1 MRRPQCDSS
10 LDFSWS
16 IPKTFL
22 RKEGDSRFVIQ
33 QEQLGK
39 LLADNDILAKNLGD
53 RISRLE
59 KQNAAEHI
67 ELKNQNKFLVDQ
79 NTILIDKIELLTN
92 QNADFGKLF
101 GKINWSKLISPT
113 ESVHTQT
120 ELKTVDKEVNT
131 FQTKTQDGHSQ
142 TVPSAVDKETNTR
155 IINFND
161 SESNTDAPVTVDQ
174 DQDPKENIQYTSKE
188 IQTVRT
194 NSSIIHRASMIAEI
208 NKLVNLGLG
217 LEFI

>member
-1 MRRPQCDSS
+1 MITQ
-10 LDFSWS
+10 
-16 IPKTFL
+16 
-22 RKEGDSRFVIQ
+22 G
-33 QEQLGK
+33 QLGK
-39 LLADNDILAKNLGD
+39 LLADNDILGN

-59 KQNAAEHI
+59 KQNTAEHKQLI

-120 ELKTVDKEVNT
+120 EMKTVDKEVNT

>member
-1 MRRPQCDSS
+1 MYKFR
-10 LDFSWS
+10 

-22 RKEGDSRFVIQ
+22 RKEGDSRFEIHQ
-33 QEQLGK
+33 GQLRK
-39 LLADNDILAKNLGD
+39 FIAVNDTLGD
-53 RISRLE
+53 RISTLE
-59 KQNAAEHI
+59 KQNAAEHS

-120 ELKTVDKEVNT
+120 EMKTVDKEVNT

-174 DQDPKENIQYTSKE
+174 DPKENIQYTSKE